1 MSRAHSCVVL
11 GGSGFLG
18 QRLCERL
25 VAEGFRVLSVSR
37 SGAPSGVH
45 DPWCSEV
52 EWVAAP
58 LGSEK
63 SVEVLESSDFLFHL
77 ASTTVPSTSNSNIM
91 FDLESNVVATVRVLQ
106 AAVAS
111 KMRRVV
117 FVSSGGAVYGVSRQ
131 NLIDENHPTD
141 PICSYG
147 IQKLTIEKYLQ
158 LYHSIAGLDSIVLR
172 VSNAYGEWQ
181 SSKGEVGAI
190 AHFTDKAIHGRPI
203 EIWGDGSIIR
213 DYIHVDDVV
222 SALVGSVK
230 YRGAERL
237 FNIGT
242 GRGVSLNQLVDMIRA
257 RVEQQVRAIYKP
269 SRSFDVRENVLNVSR
284 ARQEL
289 MWTSSIPLEEG
300 LDRMIGKV
308 YGRELPLKKPF
319 DVRLV
324 ANAE

>member
-1 MSRAHSCVVL
+1 VL

-25 VAEGFRVLSVSR
+25 VGEGFRVLSVSR

-58 LGSEK
+58 LGSEN
-63 SVEVLESSDFLFHL
+63 SVKVLGSSDFLFHL

-91 FDLESNVVATVRVLQ
+91 FDLESNVVATVRVLE

-111 KMRRVV
+111 KIRRVV
-117 FVSSGGAVYGVSRQ
+117 FVSSGGTVYGVPRQ
-131 NLIDENHPTD
+131 NPIDETHPTD

-158 LYHSIAGLDSIVLR
+158 LFRSIAGLDTIVLR
-172 VSNAYGEWQ
+172 VSNMYGEWQ
-181 SSKGEVGAI
+181 SSEGEVGAV
-190 AHFTDKAIHGRPI
+190 AHFTDKAIHGRPV

-222 SALVGSVK
+222 NALAGSVR
-230 YRGAERL
+230 YRGADRL

-242 GRGVSLNQLVDMIRA
+242 GRGVSLNQLVEMIRA
-257 RVEQQVRAIYKP
+257 RIDQQVTAVYKP
-269 SRSFDVRENVLNVSR
+269 SRSFDVRQNVLNVSR

-289 MWTSSIPLEEG
+289 MWTSSIALEAG

-308 YGRELPLKKPF
+308 HVKEASAQKTG
-319 DVRLV
+319 
-324 ANAE
+324 